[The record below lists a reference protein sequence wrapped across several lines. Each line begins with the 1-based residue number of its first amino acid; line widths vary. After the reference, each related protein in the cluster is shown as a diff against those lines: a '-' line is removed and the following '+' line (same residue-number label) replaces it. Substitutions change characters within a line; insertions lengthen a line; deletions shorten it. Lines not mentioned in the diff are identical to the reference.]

1 MSGELIFLIV
11 VAVIVTIIAALIHVS
26 KNRHRIM
33 RSIMNRLNANPEG
46 GQLERQEGA
55 QPFLESNPDD
65 LAPEESKAEL
75 ERLQTVIEDRKQLA
89 RDADLSHH
97 LWGLY
102 RILLRYNSP
111 DSSDRYVQDGEWFEV
126 KILKV
131 RTENDLNK
139 LEFELKGDKYTFI
152 DDEETQGWS
161 LNQKTFSLF
170 LYDDSGRCL
179 IEIPMKLRV
188 DSSGRN
194 YSVASGGPEAFLAG
208 DWIKDFINVKL
219 KHQSI
224 RNQEIRAQK
233 HQERLREI
241 EDLKGRFGIQD

>member
-1 MSGELIFLIV
+1 LSGEFIFLLV
-11 VAVIVTIIAALIHVS
+11 VAVIVTIVAVLMHVG
-26 KNRHRIM
+26 KNRDRIM
-33 RSIMNRLNANPEG
+33 RSILNRLNASPEP
-46 GQLERQEGA
+46 GQLKGQEGEG
-55 QPFLESNPDD
+55 PFIESNPDD

-75 ERLQTVIEDRKQLA
+75 ERLQTLIEDRKQLA
-89 RDADLSHH
+89 RDTDLSHH

-102 RILLRYNSP
+102 KILLRYNSP
-111 DSSDRYVQDGEWFEV
+111 DSSDHYLQDGEWFEV

-131 RTENDLNK
+131 STENDLNK
-139 LEFELKGDKYTFI
+139 LEFELKGDKYTFV

-161 LNQKTFSLF
+161 LNMKTFSLF
-170 LYDDSGRCL
+170 LYDDSNRCL

-194 YSVASGGPEAFLAG
+194 YSVASGGPQAFLAG

-241 EDLKGRFGIQD
+241 EDLKGRFGIRE

>member
-1 MSGELIFLIV
+1 M
-11 VAVIVTIIAALIHVS
+11 
-26 KNRHRIM
+26 
-33 RSIMNRLNANPEG
+33 
-46 GQLERQEGA
+46 
-55 QPFLESNPDD
+55 
-65 LAPEESKAEL
+65 
-75 ERLQTVIEDRKQLA
+75 
-89 RDADLSHH
+89 
-97 LWGLY
+97 
-102 RILLRYNSP
+102 
-111 DSSDRYVQDGEWFEV
+111 

-139 LEFELKGDKYTFI
+139 LEFELKGDKYRFI

-170 LYDDSGRCL
+170 LYDETGRCL